1 MAAYLDRY
9 GAQSFILQALSHNPP
24 HVATFLAQLF
34 SQMLEQPLLQSLQ
47 RPLQFRTQN
56 RNSCLLSKSCPELLL
71 QPISEL
77 LLQLIRMGRGGV
89 IT

>member
-1 MAAYLDRY
+1 MAAYLDRN

-24 HVATFLAQLF
+24 HVPTFLAQLF

-56 RNSCLLSKSCPELLL
+56 NASCILSGNCSELSL

-77 LLQLIRMGRGGV
+77 LLQLIRTGRGGV